1 MDHKDGMLGEMAHLA
16 GEVTEVAVAAQAAGQ
31 AAGLR
36 LLAAEMQALAHLMPG
51 MAGVAHAP
59 TDAEIEAYFDNMPV

>member
-1 MDHKDGMLGEMAHLA
+1 MDHKETMLEGMTHLA
-16 GEVTEVAVAAQAAGQ
+16 GEMTEVAVAGQ

-51 MAGVAHAP
+51 MAGVPHAM
-59 TDAEIEAYFDNMPV
+59 TDAEIEADFDNMPV